1 MDGGWNSTLT
11 LRQRRAKPRQY
22 KKVYKLRKIR
32 GQYRRQITFL
42 WRQAIMNAIVP
53 TLFDL
58 ARRATRAL
66 AATSRTLNHSRRNF
80 LLAGAL
86 TAATVSMSV
95 APAGAADLGRWDTQ
109 NWVGAW
115 STAPAGPPLTAALR
129 QFNNQTLRLIV
140 HTTMGG
146 TTVRIKLSNAY
157 GTTPLRIGAAHVA
170 LRQAGG
176 NIVVGSDRPV
186 TFSGFGSIT
195 IPVGAP
201 ALSDPV
207 ELNVPVHSDLAVS
220 LFLPEGTPANT
231 IHSTAF
237 QTNYISTAGD
247 YTATPVMPIQGTL
260 TSWPFLTGV
269 DVQGHTLSA
278 SIVALGDSITDGSN
292 TTVDANHRWT
302 DFLSVRLQTEQLP
315 LHPFGGAIRYMFPNL
330 LGNTSWLS
338 VLNKG
343 IGGNRLLRDPGE
355 EPLFGRA
362 ALARFDRDVLAPP
375 AVEYMIVLIG
385 INDIGHPGTGTI
397 PAAQEPT
404 VNDMI
409 AGYRQLIARAH
420 AKGITAF
427 GGTLTPFEGT
437 IFPGYYSASK
447 EAIRVAVNQW
457 IRTSG
462 EFDAVIDFEAA
473 VRDPAHP
480 TRMLPAFDSGDHL
493 HPNDAGMQAM
503 ANAIPLDIFRNNG
516 FARLRE
522 ALRR

>member
-1 MDGGWNSTLT
+1 
-11 LRQRRAKPRQY
+11 
-22 KKVYKLRKIR
+22 
-32 GQYRRQITFL
+32 
-42 WRQAIMNAIVP
+42 MNPLVP
-53 TLFDL
+53 TLFEL
-58 ARRATRAL
+58 ARRARRALSAGTRAL
-66 AATSRTLNHSRRNF
+66 NRSRRNF
-80 LLAGAL
+80 LLVSAL
-86 TAATVSMSV
+86 TAATASLSV
-95 APAGAADLGRWDTQ
+95 APVGAADMGRWDTQ
-109 NWVGAW
+109 NWVGTWA
-115 STAPAGPPLTAALR
+115 TAPAGPPLAAGLQ
-129 QFNNQTLRLIV
+129 QFNNQTLRLIT
-140 HTTMGG
+140 HTTIGG
-146 TTVRIKLSNAY
+146 DTVRIRLSNEL
-157 GTTPLRIGAAHVA
+157 GTTPLRIGGAHIA

-176 NIVVGSDRPV
+176 NIVVGTDRPI

-207 ELNVPVHSDLAVS
+207 ELNVPAMSDLAVS
-220 LFLPEGTPANT
+220 IFLPDATPATT
-231 IHSTAF
+231 IHSSAF
-237 QTNYISTAGD
+237 QTNYVSTAGD
-247 YTATPVMPIQGTL
+247 YTATPVMPVQRTL

-269 DVQGHTLSA
+269 DVRGRNLSA
-278 SIVALGDSITDGSN
+278 AIVALGDSITDGSN
-292 TTVDANHRWT
+292 TTNDANHRWPDLLT
-302 DFLSVRLQTEQLP
+302 VRLQAARLP
-315 LHPFGGAIRYMFPNL
+315 LAPFGGAFRWLFPNL
-330 LGNTSWLS
+330 LGNTSMLG

-355 EPLFGRA
+355 QPLFGKA
-362 ALARFDRDVLAPP
+362 TLARFDRDVLAQPG
-375 AVEYMIVLIG
+375 VEYMIVLIG

-397 PAAQEPT
+397 PATEEPT
-404 VNDMI
+404 VNDLI

-420 AKGITAF
+420 EKGIAAF

-447 EAIRVAVNQW
+447 EAIRQAANQW

-503 ANAIPLDIFRNNG
+503 ANAIPLEIFRDNG

-522 ALRR
+522 LLRR